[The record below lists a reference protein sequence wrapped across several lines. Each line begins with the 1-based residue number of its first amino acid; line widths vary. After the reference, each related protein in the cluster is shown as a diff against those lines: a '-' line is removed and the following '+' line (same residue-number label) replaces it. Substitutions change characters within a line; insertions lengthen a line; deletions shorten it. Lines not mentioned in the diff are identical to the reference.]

1 MAIGRTI
8 RPHIL
13 VAGTVERVRPLTKK
27 ADGALYAHEV
37 TVTQEHG
44 AQAAYRL
51 YNGDN
56 APAAPS
62 IGDYVVVE
70 ASLEESR
77 DFGASLNF
85 ERFAFDALDQIQSN
99 LAALSNKKAA

>member
-37 TVTQEHG
+37 TVTQDHG
-44 AQAAYRL
+44 AQVAYRL
-51 YNGDN
+51 YSGDR

-77 DFGASLNF
+77 DFGAFLNF
-85 ERFAFDALDQIQSN
+85 ERFAFDALDRITS
-99 LAALSNKKAA
+99 ALSAMNPKGP

>member
-13 VAGTVERVRPLTKK
+13 VVGTVERVRPLTKK

-37 TVTQEHG
+37 TVTQDHG

-51 YNGDN
+51 YSGDT

-85 ERFAFDALDQIQSN
+85 ERFAFDALDRITS
-99 LAALSNKKAA
+99 AMSAMKPKAA